1 MAKEKTATAEVEEKP
16 YNPMKD
22 MVTVR
27 LPRAT
32 GREEEDVKVSLN
44 GKLYRIQRGAQVR
57 LPRPVYDILVE
68 SERQKERQAAY
79 ERELQEKARNS
90 APQIWR

>member
-1 MAKEKTATAEVEEKP
+1 MEEKKTATAAVEEKP
-16 YNPMKD
+16 YIPMKD

-32 GREEEDVKVSLN
+32 GREEEDVKVGLN
-44 GKLYRIQRGAQVR
+44 GKLYRIQRGVQVR
-57 LPRPVYDILVE
+57 LPRPVYDILVD